1 LIPQGEAYWPWS
13 ASSIGTASKAIGR
26 DIHIATFMLLR
37 IPTPSRLIRVKVA
50 SQKSGG
56 IGLYIVA
63 AMMCAALTPHSWA
76 RILGGHFWRGSP
88 KYRKQ
93 EQPADPIAV

>member
-1 LIPQGEAYWPWS
+1 VIRNCPASAPTFASKASKILAGKRHERATSPRLDTARRWPWS

-56 IGLYIVA
+56 IGLYI
-63 AMMCAALTPHSWA
+63 
-76 RILGGHFWRGSP
+76 
-88 KYRKQ
+88 
-93 EQPADPIAV
+93 